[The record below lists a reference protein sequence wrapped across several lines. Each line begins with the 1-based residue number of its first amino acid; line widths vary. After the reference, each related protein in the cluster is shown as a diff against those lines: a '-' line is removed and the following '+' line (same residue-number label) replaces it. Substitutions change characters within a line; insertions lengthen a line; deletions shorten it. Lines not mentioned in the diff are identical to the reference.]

1 MEVNIKS
8 IHFDATEKLQ
18 DFINKKVNRLARHY
32 ENISNV
38 EVTLNVVKPETSM
51 NKEAGIKISVPQQE
65 DIFASKTADSDKTL
79 KSLERNVDNS
89 AGRFK
94 VEVSQTGD
102 KVSVKVLKRYNH
114 KVEAATSWPALVEI
128 VDAASKWQPSTLLL
142 ERI

>member
-65 DIFASKTADSDKTL
+65 DIFASKTADSFEEAVDL
-79 KSLERNVDNS
+79 CLEALER
-89 AGRFK
+89 
-94 VEVSQTGD
+94 Q
-102 KVSVKVLKRYNH
+102 
-114 KVEAATSWPALVEI
+114 
-128 VDAASKWQPSTLLL
+128 L
-142 ERI
+142 EKIKSRK